1 MTTKKSTPF
10 LKGALILTIAGFIV
24 KILSAL
30 YRGPFQNI
38 VGDVGFYIYQQVYP
52 IYGIAAVLSVSGFPM
67 IISRV
72 VSVEKESKKEYFMQT
87 LAATFYTL
95 LAIGGFFFLL
105 FFFGAGTLSKWMGDP
120 YLAPLIQMSSFMF
133 LLLPFTAL
141 IRGYFQGIGN
151 MAPTANSQVVEQIIR
166 VSVILMVAGLYLK
179 QGGSLYSVGQKA
191 VFGSILGGLCGF
203 TILFFYLQR
212 SKLHFFF
219 FFKKITFKKF
229 YRTAQIIF
237 IHGIIACLSSM
248 ILLLFQLVD
257 SFTLYSLLV
266 RSGVPMEEAK
276 VLKGVFDR
284 GQPLLQVG
292 TVVASSISLALI
304 PHIASSWQNGEITI
318 VKENIEKALNITM
331 VIGLGAAIGLMNI
344 IQPTNM
350 MLFADYSGSGVLAV
364 LSLAIFF
371 TSLILISSSILQSMG
386 EIRSIGTY
394 VFIGCMI
401 KVVGNILV
409 VPLLSTFG
417 SALSTIISLA
427 VTSLLF
433 LYTLNQKIH
442 ISSFIR
448 QKLIKIMISA
458 VGMTVVLQSWLL
470 IFSHIHGSRSFSMF
484 LALSS
489 VVLGVFVYLIL
500 NIKLNTFSDE
510 EIKMLPLGGK
520 IIEKFIRK

>member
-1 MTTKKSTPF
+1 
-10 LKGALILTIAGFIV
+10 
-24 KILSAL
+24 
-30 YRGPFQNI
+30 
-38 VGDVGFYIYQQVYP
+38 
-52 IYGIAAVLSVSGFPM
+52 
-67 IISRV
+67 
-72 VSVEKESKKEYFMQT
+72 
-87 LAATFYTL
+87 
-95 LAIGGFFFLL
+95 
-105 FFFGAGTLSKWMGDP
+105 
-120 YLAPLIQMSSFMF
+120 
-133 LLLPFTAL
+133 
-141 IRGYFQGIGN
+141 
-151 MAPTANSQVVEQIIR
+151 
-166 VSVILMVAGLYLK
+166 
-179 QGGSLYSVGQKA
+179 
-191 VFGSILGGLCGF
+191 
-203 TILFFYLQR
+203 
-212 SKLHFFF
+212 
-219 FFKKITFKKF
+219 
-229 YRTAQIIF
+229 
-237 IHGIIACLSSM
+237 M

-304 PHIASSWQNGEITI
+304 PHIAFSWQNGEITI